1 MSARLTCG
9 YVRNNLITSTVS
21 ALTNLPLP
29 PVPSDLVQELISYM
43 HDDTIPLDQDIKI
56 RQGNFYI
63 KERNNIWQEWV
74 TENITSNFL
83 RTGIQRITN
92 GDLAPHKDK
101 NRNFGLLYLVKAG
114 GNCVTTRFYKPFP
127 DVEPKTRSVF
137 DFEQVEEVVRY
148 QFKEGTWNLINNK
161 FPHAV
166 VGITE
171 DRISLSVDF
180 LSPVPPKFISD
191 LMLSAA

>member
-1 MSARLTCG
+1 MNSQ
-9 YVRNNLITSTVS
+9 VS

-29 PVPSDLVQELISYM
+29 PVPSNLVQELVSYM
-43 HDDTIPLDQDIKI
+43 LDDSIPLDQEIKI
-56 RQGNFYI
+56 RRSNFDI
-63 KERNNIWQEWV
+63 KERNQRWQEWV
-74 TENITSNFL
+74 LENITSSFL

-114 GNCVTTRFYKPFP
+114 GSCVTTRFYKPATEV
-127 DVEPKTRSVF
+127 DPKRSVF

-171 DRISLSVDF
+171 DRISLSIDF
-180 LSPVPPKFISD
+180 LSPTPPKFISD
-191 LMLSAA
+191 LMLSTA

>member
-1 MSARLTCG
+1 MTARLTCD
-9 YVRNNLITSTVS
+9 YVRNNPIISPIS

-29 PVPSDLVQELISYM
+29 PVPSDLVQELISYAL
-43 HDDTIPLDQDIKI
+43 DDTISLDQEIKFRHANFDIKE
-56 RQGNFYI
+56 Q
-63 KERNNIWQEWV
+63 NNVWQEWV

-83 RTGIQRITN
+83 RTGIQRISGGN
-92 GDLAPHKDK
+92 LAPHKDK

-114 GNCVTTRFYKPFP
+114 GSCVTTRFYKPVT
-127 DVEPKTRSVF
+127 DVDPKREVF
-137 DFEQVEEVVRY
+137 ESKQVEEVVRY

-166 VGITE
+166 IGITE

-180 LSPVPPKFISD
+180 LSPILPKFISD
-191 LMLSAA
+191 LMLSTA

>member
-1 MSARLTCG
+1 MISP
-9 YVRNNLITSTVS
+9 VS

-29 PVPSDLVQELISYM
+29 PVPSDLIEELISYM
-43 HDDTIPLDQDIKI
+43 LDDTIPLDQEIKI
-56 RQGNFYI
+56 RQGNFDI
-63 KERNNIWQEWV
+63 KERNSAWQEWV
-74 TENITSNFL
+74 IENITSNFL

-92 GDLAPHKDK
+92 GDLSPHKDK

-114 GNCVTTRFYKPFP
+114 GSCVTTRFYKPSTNADP
-127 DVEPKTRSVF
+127 NRNVF
-137 DFEQVEEVVRY
+137 DFNQMNEVIRY

-180 LSPVPPKFISD
+180 LSPMPPKFISD
-191 LMLSAA
+191 LMLLTT

>member
-1 MSARLTCG
+1 MTARLTSR
-9 YVRNNLITSTVS
+9 YVRNNLMISPVS

-29 PVPSDLVQELISYM
+29 PVPSDLIKELISYM
-43 HDDTIPLDQDIKI
+43 LDDTIPLDQEIKI
-56 RQGNFYI
+56 RQGNFDI
-63 KERNNIWQEWV
+63 KERNSAWQEWV
-74 TENITSNFL
+74 IENITSNFL

-92 GDLAPHKDK
+92 GDLSPHKDK

-114 GNCVTTRFYKPFP
+114 GSCVTTRFYKPSTNVDP
-127 DVEPKTRSVF
+127 NRNVF
-137 DFEQVEEVVRY
+137 DFDQMNEVTRY

-180 LSPVPPKFISD
+180 LSPIPPKFISD
-191 LMLSAA
+191 LMLLTA